1 MSDGVD
7 EERGGATVG
16 EPTEAALR
24 ALRPLLRD
32 DAARFGIEDLAQ
44 YSGLPV
50 EELRDFWRALGFPDP
65 RPGEQLFTD
74 DDVEMLSTVVGLIA
88 EGSIEPDLARQFARV
103 IGSSLERIAAA
114 QVDVWLRTAEAAEAA
129 GVDGDDERAAERSV
143 ETAALLPRVL
153 GLVWRRRL
161 LDEARRRLVRAAAG
175 DEAVVTV
182 VGFADLVGFTSQT
195 QQLATDRLA
204 EVVGRFETIAYD
216 VIGAHGG
223 RVVKTIGD
231 EVMFVNDDVDAA
243 CRTALEL
250 ARRYR
255 EDEALSDVRVGLA
268 VGPVLERDGD
278 VYGAVVNLASRVV
291 RHAYPGSV
299 VIADEVHR
307 QVGDDEDFIFTSL
320 REHYL
325 KGIGRVP
332 LWRIRLAGDEVD
344 GSSRYRNVRLDRAER
359 RRALQERWT
368 ERDRGF
374 RERTGGAVAAALS
387 EEFDE
392 LPGRLHA
399 VVAGEAS
406 GEDLAG
412 LAEAPTSAELDALA
426 AAVLAADIDADLR
439 VDLLTEIEAATALRQ
454 LEAEADRAAAEADRE
469 AEAELRRIEYETAMA
484 LDAIEEDH
492 RARVAATLERAT
504 ALSRRVD
511 EATERR
517 LEQVA
522 VETEHKAEQAT
533 RDARAR
539 ARRSARQRARRR
551 G

>member
-1 MSDGVD
+1 MKDAD
-7 EERGGATVG
+7 EVPRGATAG
-16 EPTEAALR
+16 DPADAALR
-24 ALRPLLRD
+24 ALRPLLHD

-44 YSGLPV
+44 YCGLPV
-50 EELRDFWRALGFPDP
+50 EDLRDFWRALGFPDP

-74 DDVEMLSTVVGLIA
+74 EDVEMLSTVVGLIA
-88 EGSIEPDLARQFARV
+88 EGSIEPELARQFARV

-114 QVDVWLRTAEAAEAA
+114 QVDVWLRTAEAA
-129 GVDGDDERAAERSV
+129 GGRGDDEAATARSV

-161 LDEARRRLVRAAAG
+161 LDEARRRLLRSASG
-175 DEAVVTV
+175 EDEVVTV

-195 QQLATDRLA
+195 QQLSTETLA
-204 EVVGRFETIAYD
+204 EVVGRFESIAYD
-216 VIGAHGG
+216 VIGSSGG

-231 EVMFVNDDVDAA
+231 EVMFVNEDADAA

-268 VGPVLERDGD
+268 MGPVLERDGD

-291 RHAYPGSV
+291 RQAYPGSV
-299 VIADEVHR
+299 VIADELHGAVR
-307 QVGDDEDFIFTSL
+307 DDEDFIFTSL

-332 LWRIRLAGDEVD
+332 LWRIRLAGDD
-344 GSSRYRNVRLDRAER
+344 IDSSSRYRNVRIDRAER
-359 RRALQERWT
+359 RRALQERWSD
-368 ERDRGF
+368 RDRDF

-406 GEDLAG
+406 SEDLEG
-412 LAEAPTSAELDALA
+412 LTASPTTAELDALA
-426 AAVLAADIDADLR
+426 AAVLAADIDSELR
-439 VDLLTEIEAATALRQ
+439 VDLLTEIGAASTLRE

-469 AEAELRRIEYETAMA
+469 AEAELRRIEFETARA
-484 LDAIEEDH
+484 LDAIEEEH

-504 ALSRRVD
+504 VLSRRVD

-522 VETEHKAEQAT
+522 AEAERQAEQAT

-539 ARRSARQRARRR
+539 ARRSTRQRARRR

>member
-1 MSDGVD
+1 MTTGDDAGTAST
-7 EERGGATVG
+7 AS
-16 EPTEAALR
+16 EPTDAALR
-24 ALRPLLRD
+24 ALQPFLHE

-44 YSGLPV
+44 YCGLPV
-50 EELRDFWRALGFPDP
+50 EDLRDFWRALGFPDP

-74 DDVEMLSTVVGLIA
+74 EDVEMLSTVVGLIA

-114 QVDVWLRTAEAAEAA
+114 QVDVWLRTAESAAPDDAA
-129 GVDGDDERAAERSV
+129 AAERSV

-161 LDEARRRLVRAAAG
+161 VDEARRRLLRVASG
-175 DEAVVTV
+175 EDEVVTV
-182 VGFADLVGFTSQT
+182 VGFADLVGFTAQT
-195 QQLATDRLA
+195 QQLSTETLA
-204 EVVGRFETIAYD
+204 EVVGRFESIAYD
-216 VIGAHGG
+216 VIGLSGG

-231 EVMFVNDDVDAA
+231 EVMFVNDDADAA
-243 CRTALEL
+243 CRTALDL

-278 VYGAVVNLASRVV
+278 VHGAVVNLASRIV
-291 RHAYPGSV
+291 RQAYPGSV
-299 VIADEVHR
+299 VISDELYAAVR
-307 QVGDDEDFIFTSL
+307 ADDEFIFTSL

-332 LWRIRLAGDEVD
+332 LWRIRLVGDDVD
-344 GSSRYRNVRLDRAER
+344 RSSRYRNVRIDRAER

-368 ERDRGF
+368 ERDRDL
-374 RERTGGAVAAALS
+374 RERSGGAVVAALNLQ
-387 EEFDE
+387 FDE
-392 LPGRLHA
+392 LPGRLPA
-399 VVAGEAS
+399 LAS
-406 GEDLAG
+406 GDASAADLRG
-412 LAEAPTSAELDALA
+412 LSIAPTAAELDALT
-426 AAVLAADIDADLR
+426 AAVLDADIDPELR
-439 VDLLTEIEAATALRQ
+439 VDLLTEIEAAATQRQ
-454 LEAEADRAAAEADRE
+454 LETEADHAAAEADRE
-469 AEAELRRIEYETAMA
+469 AEAELRRIEFETARA

-492 RARVAATLERAT
+492 RARVAATLERASV
-504 ALSRRVD
+504 LSRRVD

-517 LEQVA
+517 LEQVVA
-522 VETEHKAEQAT
+522 ETERKAEQAT

>member
-1 MSDGVD
+1 MTDAGDAPRGPTVD
-7 EERGGATVG
+7 

-24 ALRPLLRD
+24 ALQPFLGD
-32 DAARFGIEDLAQ
+32 DAARFGIEDLAH
-44 YSGLPV
+44 YCGLPV
-50 EELRDFWRALGFPDP
+50 DDLRDFWRALGFPDP

-74 DDVEMLSTVVGLIA
+74 EDVEMLSTVVGLIA
-88 EGSIEPDLARQFARV
+88 EGSIEPELARQFARV

-114 QVDVWLRTAEAAEAA
+114 QVDVWLRTAESATPDDAAAT
-129 GVDGDDERAAERSV
+129 ERSI

-161 LDEARRRLVRAAAG
+161 VDEARRRLVRVASG
-175 DEAVVTV
+175 DDEVVTV
-182 VGFADLVGFTSQT
+182 VGFADLVGFTSHT
-195 QQLATDRLA
+195 QQLSTETLA
-204 EVVGRFETIAYD
+204 EVVGRFESIAYD
-216 VIGAHGG
+216 VIALAGG

-231 EVMFVNDDVDAA
+231 EVMFVNDDVGAA

-278 VYGAVVNLASRVV
+278 VYGAVVNLASRIV
-291 RHAYPGSV
+291 RQAYPGSV
-299 VIADEVHR
+299 VISDELYDAVRADE
-307 QVGDDEDFIFTSL
+307 EFIFTSL

-332 LWRIRLAGDEVD
+332 LWRIRVAGDEVD
-344 GSSRYRNVRLDRAER
+344 RSSRYRNVRLDRAER
-359 RRALQERWT
+359 RRVLQERWSD
-368 ERDRGF
+368 RDRDL
-374 RERTGGAVAAALS
+374 RERTGGAVAAALNR
-387 EEFDE
+387 EFDE

-399 VVAGEAS
+399 VAS
-406 GEDLAG
+406 GDASAEELRG
-412 LAEAPTSAELDALA
+412 LSVAPTTDELDALTT
-426 AAVLAADIDADLR
+426 AVLAADIDAELR

-469 AEAELRRIEYETAMA
+469 AEAELRRIEFETARA
-484 LDAIEEDH
+484 LDAIEEEH

-517 LEQVA
+517 LEQVVA
-522 VETEHKAEQAT
+522 ETEHKAEQAT